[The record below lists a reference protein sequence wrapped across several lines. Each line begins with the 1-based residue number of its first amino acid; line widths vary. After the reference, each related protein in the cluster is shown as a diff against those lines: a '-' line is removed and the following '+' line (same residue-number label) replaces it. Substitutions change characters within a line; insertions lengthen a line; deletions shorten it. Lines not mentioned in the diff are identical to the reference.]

1 MPIATLT
8 DGYYSETAFYPNST
22 VDWAELGSS
31 PYGTWSTWTTWA
43 QQPNSF
49 TLVVFEDAGS
59 IEARLPTLSLTYQ
72 GELTVQLKISD
83 DVDSNLNL
91 VGATTVNLVEGSA
104 FSPVSGRYYEYTLT
118 LAPDSNTPI
127 PYMTSPE
134 LSFDTGR
141 DEQFLESVNT
151 SLLAGT
157 IDAREIDTVIGTVT
171 AIVVTAQ
178 QEGVTYSS
186 GLFQDR
192 QYSVPD
198 DFVFQENAIV
208 VNIVDKTTPSIRC
221 FDLNGESIDAVV
233 DIWIQ
238 GLPSLQ
244 LTDLG
249 VTRT

>member
-1 MPIATLT
+1 MSVTTITNA
-8 DGYYSETAFYPNST
+8 YYSETAFYPNSN
-22 VDWAELGSS
+22 VDWGELGSS
-31 PYGTWSTWTTWA
+31 PYGTWQSWTTWA
-43 QQPNSF
+43 QIPSSF
-49 TLVVFEDAGS
+49 TLVLFEDAGFKDS
-59 IEARLPTLSLTYQ
+59 RLPVLSMIWE

-91 VGATTVNLVEGSA
+91 IGATTYNL
-104 FSPVSGRYYEYTLT
+104 SPGNTYSPIAGRYYEYTLT
-118 LAPDSNTPI
+118 LAPDSNTVI
-127 PYMTSPE
+127 PYMTSPLLDFE
-134 LSFDTGR
+134 TGR
-141 DEQFLESVNT
+141 SQQFLESVDT
-151 SLLAGT
+151 ATLAGT
-157 IDAREIDTVIGTVT
+157 IDARQIDTTIGTVT
-171 AIVVTAQ
+171 AIVAVAQ

-208 VNIVDKTTPSIRC
+208 VNIVDKSVPTIRC

-244 LTDLG
+244 LTDQG
-249 VTRT
+249 VVRT